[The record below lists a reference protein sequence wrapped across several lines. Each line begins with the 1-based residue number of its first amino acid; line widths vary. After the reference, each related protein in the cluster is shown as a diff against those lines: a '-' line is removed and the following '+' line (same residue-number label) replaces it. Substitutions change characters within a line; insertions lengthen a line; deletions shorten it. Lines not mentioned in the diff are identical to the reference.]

1 MADHPN
7 AELVRRGYAAFSAGD
22 IATMNELF
30 AEDVAWHWPGNHP
43 VSGEHRGR
51 DAVFAAFMKFAE
63 LSGGTLKLEVHDV
76 VANDEHAVALTHV
89 TASRGGKRL
98 DMLGADVFHIAGG
111 KVSEGWGFAEDQ
123 RLDDEFWS

>member
-76 VANDEHAVALTHV
+76 VANDEHAVALNRSTGSREGRSLDAGDVDVYHV
-89 TASRGGKRL
+89 KDGKITEMWSFT
-98 DMLGADVFHIAGG
+98 D
-111 KVSEGWGFAEDQ
+111 DQ
-123 RLDDEFWS
+123 AATDAFWS